1 MVDSARLK
9 KSAREYMA
17 AHPGV
22 KYQQALAIVRDQDL
36 VPIAA
41 ASDTPVGPPPPVAAT
56 SRADGGDPAG
66 PEAWLNALGG
76 IPTADELAARWA
88 NSDTEQSLRVP
99 IAMSVDD
106 NFKFSDSPE
115 PVWLDLAEAKLGG
128 NGPHVLIT
136 GRTGSGRS
144 VASEVLL
151 TGLAALYSP
160 DRLQFVLIGGGCTTR
175 ISIDLHSC
183 PIPRPGSQ
191 IHQQIE

>member
-22 KYQQALAIVRDQDL
+22 KYQQALEIVRDQDL

-41 ASDTPVGPPPPVAAT
+41 ASDTPAGPPPPVAAT
-56 SRADGGDPAG
+56 SQAGGGDPAG

-76 IPTADELAARWA
+76 TPTADELAARWA

-99 IAMSVDD
+99 LGMSVDD

-128 NGPHVLIT
+128 NGPT
-136 GRTGSGRS
+136 
-144 VASEVLL
+144 
-151 TGLAALYSP
+151 
-160 DRLQFVLIGGGCTTR
+160 C
-175 ISIDLHSC
+175 
-183 PIPRPGSQ
+183 
-191 IHQQIE
+191 

>member
-22 KYQQALAIVRDQDL
+22 KYQQALEIVRDQDL

-41 ASDTPVGPPPPVAAT
+41 SDTPAGPPPMSAT
-56 SRADGGDPAG
+56 ALADGDDPAG
-66 PEAWLNALGG
+66 PQAWLRALGG
-76 IPTADELAARWA
+76 IPTANELAARWA

-99 IAMSVDD
+99 IGMSVDD

-128 NGPHVLIT
+128 HGPHVLIT
-136 GRTGSGRS
+136 GRTGSGRG
-144 VASEVLL
+144 AMIR
-151 TGLAALYSP
+151 TCG
-160 DRLQFVLIGGGCTTR
+160 
-175 ISIDLHSC
+175 
-183 PIPRPGSQ
+183 
-191 IHQQIE
+191 